1 METPVN
7 HYEKQELEKLIEE
20 KFERLHD
27 EQKRLS
33 NRLRDVEGTQKE
45 IANMNAT
52 LQLQNQSIERIYS
65 TLAEMVEAQKE
76 ESQRLQAIEK
86 IDLRALDA
94 TQKEQ
99 AKRLTALET
108 QDGEKA
114 KKAISTIKWYLVS
127 GAIGAAFTLA
137 VTLISRLI

>member
-27 EQKRLS
+27 EDKRLS
-33 NRLRDVEGTQKE
+33 NRLEAVEGTQRE
-45 IANMNAT
+45 IAEMNAT
-52 LQLQNQSIERIYS
+52 LKLQNQSIERIYS
-65 TLAEMVEAQKE
+65 TLAEMLESQKE

-86 IDLRALDA
+86 IDLRALDN

-99 AKRLTALET
+99 AKRITALEA

-114 KKAISTIKWYLVS
+114 KKLVSTIKGYLIS